1 MRESLD
7 WDYVKTELAPL
18 AEVKED
24 PTIMARLAALLKG
37 YGALKLPQKGFR
49 LESESEPESTIRTT

>member
-37 YGALKLPQKGFR
+37 YGRP
-49 LESESEPESTIRTT
+49 